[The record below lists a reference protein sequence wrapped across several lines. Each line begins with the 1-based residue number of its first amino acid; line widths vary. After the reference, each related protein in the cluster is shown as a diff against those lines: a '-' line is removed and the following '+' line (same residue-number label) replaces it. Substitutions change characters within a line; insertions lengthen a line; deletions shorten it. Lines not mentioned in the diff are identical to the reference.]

1 MLAGKK
7 SADSQLA
14 GNFPTNVAGKWNFS
28 YHPAGSAEQILFS
41 QQQKKIV
48 KKALKSIYLS
58 FYGLFVTFCEN
69 VSLGAPGVT
78 VDLIRRSWV
87 RFPPRSK
94 DFFFTSFGSLSPFTW
109 ANAQWLVIHVSI
121 STLIFTSE
129 LILCSTIYEQRNKF
143 VFPDICAVELNWR
156 I

>member
-28 YHPAGSAEQILFS
+28 YHPAGSAEQIFFS

-48 KKALKSIYLS
+48 KKALKAFTYH

-69 VSLGAPGVT
+69 VSLGAPV
-78 VDLIRRSWV
+78 
-87 RFPPRSK
+87 
-94 DFFFTSFGSLSPFTW
+94 FTLP
-109 ANAQWLVIHVSI
+109 
-121 STLIFTSE
+121 
-129 LILCSTIYEQRNKF
+129 STINQRKC
-143 VFPDICAVELNWR
+143 ISIHQGKSL
-156 I
+156 

>member
-28 YHPAGSAEQILFS
+28 YHPAGSAEQIFFS

-48 KKALKSIYLS
+48 KKALKAFTYH

-69 VSLGAPGVT
+69 VSLGAPEMFMFRT
-78 VDLIRRSWV
+78 ISQ
-87 RFPPRSK
+87 PR
-94 DFFFTSFGSLSPFTW
+94 TLS
-109 ANAQWLVIHVSI
+109 A
-121 STLIFTSE
+121 
-129 LILCSTIYEQRNKF
+129 
-143 VFPDICAVELNWR
+143 DIPAA
-156 I
+156 

>member
-28 YHPAGSAEQILFS
+28 YHPAGSAEQIFFS

-48 KKALKSIYLS
+48 KKALKAFTYH

-69 VSLGAPGVT
+69 VSLGAPVT
-78 VDLIRRSWV
+78 LTAVYMLYNKAKLKIYS
-87 RFPPRSK
+87 
-94 DFFFTSFGSLSPFTW
+94 
-109 ANAQWLVIHVSI
+109 NIHVPVVMTDALS
-121 STLIFTSE
+121 FFC
-129 LILCSTIYEQRNKF
+129 CSAR
-143 VFPDICAVELNWR
+143 C
-156 I
+156 